1 MERYARRDDADD
13 DETVA
18 LANGDAHEG
27 KEQAELEA
35 ENAGDVASILGLV
48 FLPMSGTKVSSGRLQ
63 WSANELEL
71 GGERLAFKR
80 VSKLEESGQRLTRPK
95 L

>member
-18 LANGDAHEG
+18 LVDGDAHEG

-35 ENAGDVASILGLV
+35 ENAGDVAAILGLV
-48 FLPMSGTKVSSGRLQ
+48 FLPASGTKVSSGHLQ

-71 GGERLAFKR
+71 DGERLAFKR
-80 VSKLEESGQRLTRPK
+80 VSRT
-95 L
+95 

>member
-1 MERYARRDDADD
+1 MERYARRDDGDD

-18 LANGDAHEG
+18 LADGDAHEG

-35 ENAGDVASILGLV
+35 ENAGDVAAIIGLV
-48 FLPMSGTKVSSGRLQ
+48 FLPASGAKVSSGHLQ

-71 GGERLAFKR
+71 DGERLAFKR
-80 VSKLEESGQRLTRPK
+80 VSRT
-95 L
+95 